1 MTSRRQAWLDRL
13 ITWSPVLLL
22 GALAALT
29 YWLNA
34 QVQVSGPSFDGS
46 GRHDADIFVDNFK
59 AFNLD
64 QDGRIRQALV
74 AKRAQHYPDDDTTTL
89 DAPEI
94 AFTDPDKPR
103 LDVTADHAKITGDRE
118 HAYFEGHV
126 KAVREASTDAEG
138 KIQCAV
144 VPGAYTVNLKG
155 EAFQAHSLMDDD
167 HDGGVKDYA
176 FVVGG
181 GAAASGCPC
190 RMGRTAR
197 QVIGYRRSPNRP
209 KALKVKGTSFP
220 RPRP

>member
-34 QVQVSGPSFDGS
+34 QVQVSGPSFDS
-46 GRHDADIFVDNFK
+46 S
-59 AFNLD
+59 
-64 QDGRIRQALV
+64 GRIRQALV

-138 KIQCAV
+138 KTEGPVTFVSEFLHVIPKEDRIVTDRPVTITDPRGTINSTGLEYDNKAK
-144 VPGAYTVNLKG
+144 TLKLR
-155 EAFQAHSLMDDD
+155 SR
-167 HDGGVKDYA
+167 V
-176 FVVGG
+176 
-181 GAAASGCPC
+181 SGQLQP
-190 RMGRTAR
+190 
-197 QVIGYRRSPNRP
+197 QSKSP
-209 KALKVKGTSFP
+209 
-220 RPRP
+220 